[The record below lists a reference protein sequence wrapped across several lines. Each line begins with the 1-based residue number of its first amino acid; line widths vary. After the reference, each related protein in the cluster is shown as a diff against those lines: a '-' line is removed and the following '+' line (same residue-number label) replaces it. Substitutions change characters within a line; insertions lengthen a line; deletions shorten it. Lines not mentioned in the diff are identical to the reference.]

1 MKTINPY
8 TLKGGIIMTN
18 MNLLGTA
25 LLAGLAAVA
34 GAKAGVAAYSIAD
47 EQNKAKEHEKHLIA
61 NNASD
66 AWIPCGNEAQGF
78 LIDPV
83 RKVTIYN
90 EEDKVIVDDEDVT
103 IFEEIFET

>member
-47 EQNKAKEHEKHLIA
+47 EQNKLGRPLSINYLLTVLK
-61 NNASD
+61 
-66 AWIPCGNEAQGF
+66 
-78 LIDPV
+78 
-83 RKVTIYN
+83 
-90 EEDKVIVDDEDVT
+90 
-103 IFEEIFET
+103 